1 MLRRAENCR
10 LDYRQPVFASSKG
23 KLTFHVGAKWWA
35 LGKMERAKWDQV
47 LQAQQLRPMPVLRI
61 GERQYWQFRHRF
73 YWDNDGLSS
82 DQVYALLVTR
92 LQREQATIDRAQ
104 AMVAT
109 GMRPQPTV
117 RGAIPDDVKQL
128 VWNRDGGRCRHCGSG
143 AELQYDHV
151 IPVALGGASTPENLQ
166 VLCGP
171 CNRRKGAGLTTA

>member
-10 LDYRQPVFASSKG
+10 LAYKAATFGTKG
-23 KLTFHVGAKWWA
+23 RLTFHVGSKFYAM
-35 LGKMERAKWDQV
+35 GKMEQKTWAVAASVQINKPV
-47 LQAQQLRPMPVLRI
+47 PVLKI
-61 GERQYWQFRHRF
+61 GDRQYWQFRNRF
-73 YWDNDGLSS
+73 YWENDGLSG

-166 VLCGP
+166 VLCGT
-171 CNRRKGAGLTTA
+171 CNRRKGAGLTTS